1 MSSKDVIQLVNRIL
15 ELRIPQCNAT
25 FEIFDEI
32 GVVGASDGVFMV
44 SESFHPCCRGTVLI
58 YGLSDFQCL
67 KDVALMDPLSLTDTY
82 GNEYYYK
89 VTGMNVV
96 DFEESGHVTID
107 NFSRELK
114 LVTPWPLD
122 GYMFDDPSH
131 YILTAVQ
138 L

>member
-1 MSSKDVIQLVNRIL
+1 MQEIKSNIHQTL
-15 ELRIPQCNAT
+15 ELYIPQCN
-25 FEIFDEI
+25 EIFKVFDES
-32 GVVGASDGVFMV
+32 GVVDSSEGVFMV
-44 SESFHPCCRGTVLI
+44 SESFHPCCHGTVLI

-107 NFSRELK
+107 DFSRELK

>member
-44 SESFHPCCRGTVLI
+44 SESFHPCSLGTVLI
-58 YGLSDFQCL
+58 YAESDLQCL
-67 KDVALMDPLSLTDTY
+67 KSVVLMDPLSLRDSC
-82 GNEYYYK
+82 GNEYNYK

-96 DFEESGHVTID
+96 DFEKSGIVVID
-107 NFSRELK
+107 DFSRELK

-122 GYMFDDPSH
+122 GYMFDDLSH

>member
-1 MSSKDVIQLVNRIL
+1 MKSNHQNLIL
-15 ELRIPQCNAT
+15 IIPQCEVLL
-25 FEIFDEI
+25 EIAHEANIFTGFD
-32 GVVGASDGVFMV
+32 GLFMV
-44 SESFHPCCRGTVLI
+44 SESLHPCSLGTVLI

-67 KDVALMDPLSLTDTY
+67 KDVALMDPLSLTDAY

-96 DFEESGHVTID
+96 DFEESGLVVID
-107 NFSRELK
+107 DFSRELK

>member
-1 MSSKDVIQLVNRIL
+1 
-15 ELRIPQCNAT
+15 
-25 FEIFDEI
+25 
-32 GVVGASDGVFMV
+32 
-44 SESFHPCCRGTVLI
+44 
-58 YGLSDFQCL
+58 
-67 KDVALMDPLSLTDTY
+67 MDPLSLTDTY

-107 NFSRELK
+107 DFGRELK

-122 GYMFDDPSH
+122 GYMFDDPAH
-131 YILTAVQ
+131 YVLTATQ